1 MPRDGYGLGEVA
13 NAGDLECLSFGRE
26 TECELPVDVGQD
38 PVGGELNAGHGC
50 GDHGLLVVGSDDD
63 TGDGDLL
70 FLSPRYSYRYAEE

>member
-13 NAGDLECLSFGRE
+13 MLETLSVLASAGRRSVNF
-26 TECELPVDVGQD
+26 PVDVGQD